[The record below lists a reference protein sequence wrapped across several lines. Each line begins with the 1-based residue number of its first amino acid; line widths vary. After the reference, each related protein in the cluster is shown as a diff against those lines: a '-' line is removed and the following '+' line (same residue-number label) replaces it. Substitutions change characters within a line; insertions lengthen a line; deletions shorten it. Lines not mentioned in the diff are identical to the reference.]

1 MKTLLG
7 QLIAAA
13 PTVENGELRAAE
25 ILKAY
30 FECHGL
36 TAELDIWDGNRANL
50 LVHLKAD
57 TPTGAPL
64 LAASHLDVVPAAAG
78 WTTAPFAMAER
89 DGRLYG
95 RGTTDMLGAVAAI
108 AAALVETEKEKPPL
122 PRDIVFASAAG
133 EETDSCGAKRLV
145 SQLKERFGAVSGV
158 LIPEPTD
165 LKVLR
170 AHRGILWL
178 KIAAHGR
185 TAHGSM
191 PHLGINAILKI
202 NTLLNRLRDFTLPQ
216 PPHPLLGGCSM
227 SVNRIA
233 GGSGTNIVP
242 EHCAIEIDI
251 RTLPGQSA
259 EATTALFETLLA
271 ESAKDDPAYKADIS
285 ELRCVP
291 SLETPA
297 NEPFVRAVCQAVG
310 ASQTGSVGFTTDGP
324 YFAPLGPVVIVGPGN
339 PAQCHKPDE
348 YIEIAALEQA
358 KEMFKKI
365 FQNTED

>member
-1 MKTLLG
+1 MKTLLR

-64 LAASHLDVVPAAAG
+64 LAAAHLDVVPAAAG

-108 AAALVETEKEKPPL
+108 AAALVETAKEKPPL

-202 NTLLNRLRDFTLPQ
+202 NTLLNRLGDFTLPQ

-242 EHCAIEIDI
+242 EHVRWRLTSAPCRAKQPRRSPHNSTNCWPSSPQPTRNFRRIDPSCAASPQWRRRPTSRLCGRSVRRSAHHRPALSALRPMAHI
-251 RTLPGQSA
+251 LP
-259 EATTALFETLLA
+259 
-271 ESAKDDPAYKADIS
+271 
-285 ELRCVP
+285 RW
-291 SLETPA
+291 
-297 NEPFVRAVCQAVG
+297 
-310 ASQTGSVGFTTDGP
+310 
-324 YFAPLGPVVIVGPGN
+324 AP
-339 PAQCHKPDE
+339 
-348 YIEIAALEQA
+348 
-358 KEMFKKI
+358 
-365 FQNTED
+365 